1 MLYWTVV
8 VTQNGRSRLRAIP
21 TVGNANAADHD
32 MRRAATQRK
41 KVGRPTDYTPEIA
54 REIADRMIDGDSL
67 RSVCQRENM
76 PHEGTVYRWIARH
89 PEFRELYAHARELQA
104 MRWAE
109 EVLSIADDTTLE
121 PHDRRIRVDT
131 RKWLLSKVL
140 PKVYGDKVTLAGDP
154 KAPIQHLVGVIDLE
168 ALSVAELDA
177 LEAFTQAR
185 LAALSETNT
194 DPNPAAD

>member
-1 MLYWTVV
+1 
-8 VTQNGRSRLRAIP
+8 VTQNSRSRLRAIP
-21 TVGNANAADHD
+21 TLGKPGGADH
-32 MRRAATQRK
+32 RAVRERK
-41 KVGRPTDYTPEIA
+41 KLGRPTDHTPEIA

-67 RSVCQRENM
+67 RAVCEQENM

-140 PKVYGDKVTLAGDP
+140 PKVYGDKVTVAGDP
-154 KAPIQHLVGVIDLE
+154 SAPIQHLVGVIDLE

-177 LEAFTQAR
+177 LKAFTQAW
-185 LAALSETNT
+185 LAAISEDHTT
-194 DPNPAAD
+194 DAPGRPTHAPS